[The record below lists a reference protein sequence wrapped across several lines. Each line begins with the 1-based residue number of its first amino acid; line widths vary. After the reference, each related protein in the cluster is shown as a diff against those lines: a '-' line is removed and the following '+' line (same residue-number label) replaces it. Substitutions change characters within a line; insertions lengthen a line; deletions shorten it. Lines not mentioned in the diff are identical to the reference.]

1 MNFKI
6 ELSDV
11 DHDKQFLKLN
21 GMKLT
26 MSYFV
31 GIVLPSLL
39 NGVHSADAVMVELAG
54 TLQSQGFNLPQ
65 TIGHEAAQ
73 HYQRLKDAETQRK
86 AEQQKLIDEAAARC
100 HVDTP
105 EEIAAYHAEK
115 QKRIAETVA
124 RIRGGRVGGGH
135 F

>member
-1 MNFKI
+1 MNIKI

-11 DHDKQFLKLN
+11 DHDKQSLKLN
-21 GMKLT
+21 GMKMT

-39 NGVHSADAVMVELAG
+39 NGVHSSDAVMVELAG
-54 TLQSQGFNLPQ
+54 NLQSHGFNLPQ

-73 HYQRLKDAETQRK
+73 HYQRLQDAEAQLK
-86 AEQQKLIDEAAARC
+86 AAQQKLMEAAAARC

-115 QKRIAETVA
+115 QKRIAETLA
-124 RIRGGRVGGGH
+124 RVRGGRVGGGH